1 MVMTGK
7 LKSRNG
13 NLYVLYVN
21 TEFAEPF
28 RQFIWWRVLEV
39 HRNGYNMYSPEPEDE
54 LTYQRNGYWSA
65 GSRGG
70 VVTGDGNQPAETIE
84 RVGVLPPPSRGKSL
98 RWNDGQWERL
108 TAKGWVAAGEG
119 KPRPAARR
127 SATNR
132 QLNQEIE
139 QVTGIRV
146 RG

>member
-13 NLYVLYVN
+13 NLYVLHVY

-28 RQFIWWRVLEV
+28 RRFIWWRVIEV
-39 HRNGYNMYSPEPEDE
+39 HRNGYNNYSPEPEDE
-54 LTYQRNGYWSA
+54 LTFQRNGYWSA
-65 GSRGG
+65 GIRGA
-70 VVTGDGNQPAETIE
+70 VVTADAPAETVE
-84 RVGVLPPPSRGKSL
+84 RVSVLPPPSRGKSL

-119 KPRPAARR
+119 KPPPAARR
-127 SATNR
+127 SATTKR